1 MPLGLIMAKIFV
13 DNIEYEVPD
22 GKNLLE
28 VCLSLGFNLTYF
40 CWHPA
45 MHSVGACRQCG
56 VVNFKDENDKRG
68 RLVMAC
74 MQAATDGIR
83 ISIED
88 PRAHAFR
95 AGNIEALM
103 LNHPHDCPV
112 CDEGG
117 ECHLQDMT
125 LMSGHNYRRNTFKK
139 RTHYNQYLGPFINH
153 EMNRC
158 IQCYRCVRF
167 YNDYAGGKDFAVFAA
182 HDDVYFGRQEEGV
195 LENEFSGNLVE
206 VCPTGVFTD
215 KVLRKHYTRKWD
227 LTSAPSV
234 CHQCSLG
241 CNILASERYGGI
253 RRILTRYNG
262 DVNGYFICDRGRF
275 GYEYTNSDKRIK
287 QALKKSDNALQPLS
301 KDSALQEIKDFIFSG
316 KNIIGVGSP
325 RASLESNF
333 MLKELVGENN
343 FYGGIP
349 KQESDL
355 IRQAISILYHG
366 KVKTPSLKEVE
377 SYDAVLI
384 LGEDITNTAPMLA
397 LAVRQAAKNKPREKA
412 YALKIPH
419 WDDAAVRE
427 IVQGETGPVYLLTT
441 HHTKLDEISTKS
453 QFATPEDIARAGF
466 SIAQQIN
473 HSLQPVDTADDAMQA
488 FVTAVAQDLL
498 NAKKPLVISGTSLF
512 NSSVIQAAANI
523 AYALKDRGKDTGL
536 VYAVPEVNSTGMSMI
551 APKDLDDAIT
561 RANEGGIDAVII
573 TENDLYYRIEKNKA
587 DEFLKSCRHVL
598 VLENLQNET
607 TAKADYVL
615 PAGTFAES
623 TGTVVNN
630 EGRAQRFYQVY
641 KPSNDI
647 CSTWEW
653 LNEFR
658 KSVSNTYAEN
668 FDAVVDEMV
677 KRYPDLQKVKFV
689 APDANFRKGTQKIPR
704 ETARYSGRTAMLAN
718 INVSEPK
725 PPVDKNSPLSFTME
739 GYQGV
744 PPSADIPFFWSPGWN
759 SVQSINRYQT
769 EVGGTLHGGNPGVRL
784 LELSEENKSGYFDKI
799 PEKFTRREGEWWIIP
814 FYHIYGSDE
823 LSVKG
828 PALAERVPP
837 AYIAMNEKDL
847 NKNNLKEGDKVT
859 ITFSGD
865 KISVPVRAENT
876 LPGGLAG
883 LPKGFEGLTG
893 IQFPF
898 WGKIT
903 RI

>member
-56 VVNFKDENDKRG
+56 VINFKDENDKRG
-68 RLVMAC
+68 RLVMSC
-74 MQAATDGIR
+74 MQAATNGTR

-88 PRAHAFR
+88 PRARAFR

-125 LMSGHNYRRNTFKK
+125 VMSGHNYRRNTFKK

-167 YNDYAGGKDFAVFAA
+167 YNDYAGGKDLAVFAA

-241 CNILASERYGGI
+241 CNILTSERYGGI

-275 GYEYTNSDKRIK
+275 GYEYTNSDQRIK
-287 QALKKSDNALQPLS
+287 QPSKNTDNSSQPLS
-301 KDSALQEIKDFIFSG
+301 TEDALHDVKDSIFSK
-316 KNIIGVGSP
+316 KNIIGIGSP

-349 KQESDL
+349 KRESDL
-355 IRQAISILYHG
+355 VHRVISILHQG

-377 SYDAVLI
+377 SYDAILI
-384 LGEDITNTAPMLA
+384 LGEDVTNTAPMLA
-397 LAVRQAAKNKPREKA
+397 LAVRQAAKNQPREKA
-412 YALKIPH
+412 YALRIPQ

-427 IVQGETGPVYLLTT
+427 SVQGQTGPVYLLTT
-441 HHTKLDEISTKS
+441 HHTKLDEIATK
-453 QFATPEDIARAGF
+453 AEYAAPDDIAITGF
-466 SIAQQIN
+466 EIVQQITRLSQSAN
-473 HSLQPVDTADDAMQA
+473 GDESSQSFTAS
-488 FVTAVAQDLL
+488 VARDLL
-498 NAKKPLVISGTSLF
+498 KAKKPLIISGTSLY
-512 NSSVIQAAANI
+512 NTAIIQAAANI
-523 AYALKDRGKDTGL
+523 AYSLKDNGKDAGL
-536 VYAVPEVNSTGMSMI
+536 VYAVPEVNSMGMSMLEQ
-551 APKDLDDAIT
+551 KNLDDAIG
-561 RANEGGIDAVII
+561 RAKEGGVDAVII
-573 TENDLYYRIEKNKA
+573 AENDLYFRVDRDIAN
-587 DEFLKSCRHVL
+587 DFLKNCHHVL

-607 TAKADYVL
+607 TTKADYIL

-641 KPSNDI
+641 KPSNEMRSSWD
-647 CSTWEW
+647 W
-653 LNEFR
+653 LNEIR
-658 KSVSNTYAEN
+658 NSISGVHAEN
-668 FDAVVDEMV
+668 FDAVVDEMI
-677 KRYPDLQKVKFV
+677 KKYPELAKVKSV

-725 PPVDKNSPLSFTME
+725 PPVDKDSPLSFTME

-744 PPSADIPFFWSPGWN
+744 PPSPDVPFFWSPGWN

-769 EVGGTLHGGNPGVRL
+769 EVGGALHGGNPGVRL
-784 LELSEENKSGYFDKI
+784 LEPSNENKSGYFNQST
-799 PEKFTRREGEWWIIP
+799 EKFSRREGEWLVIP

-828 PALAERVPP
+828 PALAERIPP
-837 AYIAMNEKDL
+837 VYIAMNGKDL
-847 NKNNLKEGDKVT
+847 EKGNLKDGDHIE
-859 ITFSGD
+859 ITFNQNKLS
-865 KISVPVRAENT
+865 ISVKSENT
-876 LPGGLAG
+876 LPEGIAG
-883 LPKGFEGLTG
+883 LPKGFKETTG
-893 IQFPF
+893 IEFPF
-898 WGKIT
+898 WG
-903 RI
+903 RIRKV